1 MNTLSSYGTPK
12 LLCSV
17 EGEAGAA
24 RLLEKLRS
32 GQLKK
37 EMRPNMYPRYT
48 GDLEERDYLS
58 YCKFLSSI
66 NGKIVLNRLEEQD
79 GRDDI

>member
-1 MNTLSSYGTPK
+1 MNTLSSYGTQK
-12 LLCSV
+12 LLCSA

-58 YCKFLSSI
+58 YCKFLSSV

>member
-1 MNTLSSYGTPK
+1 MKTLSSYGAPK
-12 LLCSV
+12 LLCSA
-17 EGEAGAA
+17 EGEAGATH
-24 RLLEKLRS
+24 LLEKLRN
-32 GQLKK
+32 GQLEK

-48 GDLEERDYLS
+48 GDLEERDYIS

-66 NGKIVLNRLEEQD
+66 NGKTVLNRLEEQD